1 MFGLPPS
8 GALRQLTHSSNPIAA
23 DGCMTETIS
32 RRHPVSSNKPSTSA
46 KILYRP
52 VGLLS
57 SVIGGLIAGII
68 FKQVWQRA
76 APGDKPDPPKALETE
91 YPFKEILLAAAIQGA
106 IFSAVKT
113 VIDRQGARLF
123 ERWTG
128 EWPGS

>member
-1 MFGLPPS
+1 MFVVEK
-8 GALRQLTHSSNPIAA
+8 T
-23 DGCMTETIS
+23 T
-32 RRHPVSSNKPSTSA
+32 STSA

-57 SVIGGLIAGII
+57 SVVGGLLAGAI

-76 APGDKPDPPKALETE
+76 TPGDKPDPPKALETE

-106 IFSAVKT
+106 IFSVVKT

-123 ERWTG
+123 EKATG

>member
-1 MFGLPPS
+1 VT
-8 GALRQLTHSSNPIAA
+8 QQ
-23 DGCMTETIS
+23 
-32 RRHPVSSNKPSTSA
+32 KPSTSA

-52 VGLLS
+52 VGLAS
-57 SVIGGLIAGII
+57 SVLGGLLAGII

-76 APGDKPDPPKALETE
+76 TPGEKPDPPKALETE
-91 YPFKEILLAAAIQGA
+91 YPFKEILVAAAVQGA
-106 IFSAVKT
+106 IFSVVKT